1 MAKAIGTRRTGASA
15 GSGDWWRSGRK
26 RDRLDI
32 PVTVVGRF
40 YKPSGCTCVLPA
52 WELCEPN
59 CKHGLPVPWDPL
71 EDAKRFNTDFR

>member
-1 MAKAIGTRRTGASA
+1 MADRNRRPFGHKPQKTQ
-15 GSGDWWRSGRK
+15 

-40 YKPSGCTCVLPA
+40 YKPSGCTCALPA